1 MNHATIIGVGLGA
14 VLMSSLVGT
23 PLAVADTQVKPASI
37 SWQRCPEYSDDE
49 LRSRGLKEEQFAKFR
64 QLLGRTQCG
73 TLLVPLDYSA
83 PSGAQ
88 ITIALTRL
96 KATDQ
101 KRRIGSL
108 AFNPGGPGGSGY
120 LMPIELVT
128 KGVPLDERY
137 DLIGFDPRGVG
148 RSTKTACTLNPGRT
162 RPGPVTEEQARM
174 LYDDT
179 AAKNRACAQSNPA
192 FLGQLTAANVARD
205 IDRIR
210 AALSEPKISFYGISW
225 GTWLGTLLRSLHGD
239 KVHRMWL
246 DSVAPPER
254 GRDHAAELR
263 ARAADRGF
271 RRMAAWIAE
280 RDDTYGLGTSR
291 KQVVSTL
298 TAMRKSF
305 DAEPLTFTDPG
316 ITVDGGGIAQAAGR
330 SSASW
335 PDVAQAFKELVDAKG
350 PAAPPAVRRV
360 FGGGSSGGGSDRT
373 ANLAYICNEDSGSRA
388 FGPAWKAYQQNLE
401 RYPVTGRSGTYVPP
415 CAGWPLPV
423 DETPLKRGGGSL
435 MLSGHRYETLAPYE
449 GTLAMHEAIGGTLVS
464 IDDDV
469 HGSAARVAGCI
480 TKIVSY
486 FETGRRTSTCPGS
499 PLPS

>member
-1 MNHATIIGVGLGA
+1 MNHSTVPGVGLGA
-14 VLMSSLVGT
+14 LLVSSVVAS
-23 PLAVADTQVKPASI
+23 PPAVAETGVKPASI
-37 SWQRCPEYSDDE
+37 SWQQCPEYSDDE
-49 LRSRGLKEEQFAKFR
+49 LRSRGLKEKEFAKLR

-73 TLLVPLDYSA
+73 TLSVPQDYSD
-83 PSGAQ
+83 PGGTQ

-128 KGVPLDERY
+128 KGVSLDERY

-148 RSTKTACTLNPGRT
+148 RSTKTACALSPDRTQPGS
-162 RPGPVTEEQARM
+162 VTKERARR

-179 AAKNRACAQSNPA
+179 AARNQACARSNPA
-192 FLGQLTAANVARD
+192 FLKQLSAANVARD

-210 AALSEPKISFYGISW
+210 AALGERKISFYGISW
-225 GTWLGTLLRSLHGD
+225 GTWLGAVLRSLHGD

-254 GRDHAAELR
+254 GRDHATGLR
-263 ARAADRGF
+263 AKAADRGF
-271 RRMAAWIAE
+271 QRLAAWIAE
-280 RDDTYGLGTSR
+280 RDGTYGLGASR

-298 TAMRKSF
+298 TAMRKSY

-316 ITVDGGGIAQAAGR
+316 IALDGGKVAQAAGR

-335 PDVAQAFKELVDAKG
+335 PDVAQAFKELVDAEG
-350 PAAPPAVRRV
+350 PTAPPAVRKV
-360 FGGGSSGGGSDRT
+360 FGGGPSDGGSDRT

-388 FGPAWKAYQQNLE
+388 FEPAWKAYQQILE
-401 RYPVTGRSGTYVPP
+401 RYPVTGRSSTYVPP

-423 DETPLKRGGGSL
+423 DESPVKRGGGSL

-449 GTLAMHEAIGGTLVS
+449 GTLAMHKAIGGGLVS

-469 HGSAARVAGCI
+469 HGSATRIPGCI
-480 TKIVSY
+480 AKIVSY